1 MNFKRIET
9 FVLVAT
15 LGSFRKA
22 AEQQYT
28 TQPAISSRIAA
39 LEQEL
44 GVILFD
50 RDSTPIVLTADGK
63 ELLPFAEKLVLK
75 EKS

>member
-15 LGSFRKA
+15 LLSFRKA

-39 LEQEL
+39 LEQNS
-44 GVILFD
+44 V
-50 RDSTPIVLTADGK
+50 
-63 ELLPFAEKLVLK
+63 
-75 EKS
+75 